1 MCLRAQRERRAPGKE
16 TIDRAALRFARF
28 LKWMTDF
35 TDLVDLAS
43 ERLGGTVLSATDD
56 FFGPKENLLKPGPPV
71 FIPDK
76 YVDTGKWMDGWET
89 RRHRAPDHDWC
100 LVRLGAPGIIRGIVV
115 DTAHFTG
122 NFPEKCSLEAS
133 ADLESWTE
141 ILPPSP
147 LRGDAQNL
155 FAIDD
160 SHRYTHLRLH
170 IYPDGGVARLR
181 VHGEVVPETLGDF
194 VDLAAVENGGSV
206 VEASDMYFGSRHNL
220 IFPGRSS
227 GMHDGWETRRSRGE
241 HHDWCVVEL
250 GAYGLIKGVEVDTL
264 HFKGNFPESCELET
278 EGGVEILRRNPLRGH
293 SLHVFEK
300 ELMLAA
306 AGRVRFRI
314 YPDGGVSRLRIW
326 GVPTEEGRAAHRLR
340 LVNSWTPYVARHRFH
355 QCCASRSW
363 ADEMTVSRPFASWE
377 AVEETAVDV
386 WKQCTR
392 EDMLEA
398 FSGHQKIGDHRG
410 ADEQA
415 GIRMAPET
423 TLDELS
429 RLNRDYT
436 ERFGHI
442 YIMCATGKS
451 ADEMLELLR
460 QRLGNDPEEEF
471 AIAAEE
477 QRLIMQLRLRKI
489 GS

>member
-1 MCLRAQRERRAPGKE
+1 MPE
-16 TIDRAALRFARF
+16 
-28 LKWMTDF
+28 F

-56 FFGPKENLLKPGPPV
+56 FFAPKENLLKPSAPV
-71 FIPDK
+71 FIPGK

-100 LVRLGAPGIIRGIVV
+100 LIRLGAPGIIRGVVV

-133 ADLESWTE
+133 ADQESWTE

-147 LRGDAQNL
+147 LRGGAQNL

-160 SHRYTHLRLH
+160 PHRYTHLRLH

-181 VHGEVVPETLGDF
+181 VHGEVVPEALDDF
-194 VDLAAVENGGSV
+194 LDLAAVENGGSV

-220 IFPGRSS
+220 IFPGRAT

-250 GAYGLIKGVEVDTL
+250 GAYGVIKRVEVDTL
-264 HFKGNFPESCELET
+264 HYKGNFPESCELET
-278 EGGVEILRRNPLRGH
+278 EGGVEILRRTPLLGH

-306 AGRVRFRI
+306 TGRVRFRI
-314 YPDGGVSRLRIW
+314 FPDGGVSRLRIW

-340 LVNSWTPYVARHRFH
+340 LVNSWTPAVARQKFH
-355 QCCASRSW
+355 ECCASRRW
-363 ADEMTVSRPFASWE
+363 AEDMTASRPFQSWE
-377 AVEETAVDV
+377 EVEETGADI
-386 WKQCTR
+386 WQRSTR
-392 EDMLEA
+392 DDMFEA
-398 FSGHQKIGDHRG
+398 FGAHRKIGDHHG
-410 ADEQA
+410 AEEQA
-415 GIRMAPET
+415 GVRNATPAI
-423 TLDELS
+423 LDELS
-429 RLNRDYT
+429 TLNQKYT
-436 ERFGHI
+436 ARFGHI
-442 YIMCATGKS
+442 FIVCASGKT
-451 ADEMLELLR
+451 AEEMLELLR
-460 QRLGNDPEEEF
+460 QRVGNESEEEF
-471 AIAAEE
+471 AIAAEQ
-477 QRLIMQLRLRKI
+477 QRLITQLRLRKL
-489 GS
+489 